1 MLKIRLKDSD
11 DIIAVD
17 EAPEEEQN
25 VVENHDDDASLS
37 ADEIAKIRKI
47 LAKFDDEGNLITDDG
62 EATDEDADEVADDGE
77 EVPEQEAPVTDE
89 GEEIP
94 DEQGNVQDD
103 EPVVN
108 EEDLG
113 DDEPAE
119 LQNKAC
125 DSRKSFA
132 SVKHRRIAKDSTEDY
147 QTKVCNAFAKRYGGK

>member
-89 GEEIP
+89 EEIP
-94 DEQGNVQDD
+94 AEQEDVHDD

-113 DDEPAE
+113 DDEPVE

-132 SVKHRRIAKDSTEDY
+132 SVKNHRATKDSAEDY